1 MINICKVERFIF
13 YHESKRQICLAFITI
28 KSSKHLILHTG
39 IKLFD
44 KKFVKKF
51 QIYVFLSNILSNI
64 LYQFY
69 FFKVKISI
77 EYQMSNVNIYNHY
90 LAIYACITQI
100 QFYLYSRLFLFNYWF
115 LSGWSKV
122 QIINESKQL
131 GVETEQ
137 VKSES
142 PTIRQMGG
150 NFEISQSMIYHTLH
164 SVRSD
169 VQIHSTSTYV
179 CYVGFCF
186 RKRVIIHTSK

>member
-1 MINICKVERFIF
+1 MFFIK
-13 YHESKRQICLAFITI
+13 HFI
-28 KSSKHLILHTG
+28 KYSLSIL
-39 IKLFD
+39 LFQSENFNRIPD
-44 KKFVKKF
+44 VKCQYIQSLF
-51 QIYVFLSNILSNI
+51 S
-64 LYQFY
+64 
-69 FFKVKISI
+69 
-77 EYQMSNVNIYNHY
+77 Y
-90 LAIYACITQI
+90 LCIPQI